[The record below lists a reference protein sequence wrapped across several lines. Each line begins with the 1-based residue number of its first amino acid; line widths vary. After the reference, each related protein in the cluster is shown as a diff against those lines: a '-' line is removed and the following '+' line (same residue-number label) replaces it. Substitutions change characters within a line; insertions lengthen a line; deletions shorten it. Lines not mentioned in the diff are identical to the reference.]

1 MTQRFTLLASL
12 VILSMA
18 TGSTGKKG
26 AFERI
31 LDINQGKDNTESP
44 QLLSHLYE
52 GDIKL
57 TERQRLNDLVFGDPD
72 GSPSRAATNV
82 DKIKWPNA
90 VIPYEFDCSVASI
103 DRAVRTTLEAM
114 AEWESK
120 TCIRFVKR
128 TTEKEFLWLY
138 RGQGCWCEVGKIPRR
153 ETWLSI
159 GHGCEYKHVMT
170 HELGHAIGFWHEQS
184 RPDRDN
190 YLKIHWENID
200 ENMKYNFK
208 KKVQGSEVVDYGVP
222 YDYASIMHYPW
233 NAFSN
238 NGQDTMEPIRPLH
251 GKTPYVKLSDD
262 DALQARRMY
271 KCPGKN
277 SLTIQYMELA
287 KSKTRREFCGDKAE
301 EVKCKGWKEDGF
313 CEEHDAMIYHCKKT
327 CGFCSSNSCMDNN
340 KLCKK
345 WAAEGKCKTDK
356 AYMDKNCP
364 HSCNTCKT
372 CTDPDPKVCK
382 DNTKTAD
389 CEGWKRAGFCTEH
402 PAMIVHCKKTCGF
415 CSSDYCV
422 DLKSDCKT
430 RAQRGDCS
438 SDSAKMERECPH
450 TCGFC
455 DECSKPKP
463 TVGPTNF
470 PTLPTHLSNRTG
482 VGLICKDIREECQQY
497 AAMGQCVTNGWTEE
511 NCRISCKT
519 KCDTY
524 PIKPNGTCSDAFGL
538 GWPGGFTLPDKA
550 FSAST
555 EYRPSGWRASADNA
569 RLYFEDDQDKK
580 RIGAWCATDR
590 ENQWLRVDLGK
601 TRKIRAI
608 ATQGRDVFHEHVKEY
623 KLAFSN
629 DGSNFEVYKENGNER
644 NFIGNCD
651 HFTPVINTFN
661 PVTARYVKILV
672 GKSAYPCMRLELY
685 GCDV

>member
-12 VILSMA
+12 IILSMA

-31 LDINQGKDNTESP
+31 LDINLGKDNTESP

-57 TERQRLNDLVFGDPD
+57 TERQRLNKLVFGDPD
-72 GSPSRAATNV
+72 GSPARAATNV

-190 YLKIHWENID
+190 YLKIHWENIN

-271 KCPGKN
+271 KCP
-277 SLTIQYMELA
+277 A
-287 KSKTRREFCGDKAE
+287 RREFCGDKAE

-327 CGFCSSNSCMDNN
+327 CGKILFADSCMDNN

-372 CTDPDPKVCK
+372 CTVCK

-389 CEGWKRAGFCTEH
+389 CEDWKRAGFCTEH

-415 CSSDYCV
+415 CSSGKKTIFFAIIPAASKRRRNLYCDYSNRGTSFFFIQTDQLNSRYNYATV
-422 DLKSDCKT
+422 ENVKT
-430 RAQRGDCS
+430 
-438 SDSAKMERECPH
+438 
-450 TCGFC
+450 
-455 DECSKPKP
+455 P

-482 VGLICKDIREECQQY
+482 VDLICKDIREECQQY

-524 PIKPNGTCSDAFGL
+524 PVKPNGTCSDAFGL

-569 RLYFEDDQDKK
+569 RLYFEDDQDNK

-661 PVTARYVKILV
+661 LVTARYVKILV